1 MPTPLPDYSQG
12 KALLEEIVKGK
23 STRYQEELQRLE
35 ESAASR
41 VIAEANTK
49 AESEAKAKIAAEIKA
64 MQDAKIKAAAKKRNT
79 IICVKGKLK
88 RIVTSVKPAC
98 PTGYKKK

>member
-1 MPTPLPDYSQG
+1 
-12 KALLEEIVKGK
+12 
-23 STRYQEELQRLE
+23 
-35 ESAASR
+35 
-41 VIAEANTK
+41 
-49 AESEAKAKIAAEIKA
+49 